1 MINWGN
7 WWSHSKKLV
16 DSQLFGRTHH
26 WPSRSRVEL
35 AALQLL
41 KCSHCMDLSR
51 NKVHRYNPNPPVTV
65 SKSKILNDID
75 MPFWGIPARFQT
87 GANPTAWGVLVF
99 DGQTLQL
106 IKSQVHQ
113 FPRKE
118 IQKPSSSTVHK
129 WFREDSI
136 ATPKVWT
143 KILLKRMINWKE
155 TGLFYFFLYDVFLW
169 KILLWVASEMIL

>member
-16 DSQLFGRTHH
+16 DSQLFGRTHN
-26 WPSRSRVEL
+26 WPSRSRVGL

-51 NKVHRYNPNPPVTV
+51 NKVHRYRPNPPVTV
-65 SKSKILNDID
+65 SKSKIPNDID

-87 GANPTAWGVLVF
+87 GANPTAC
-99 DGQTLQL
+99 
-106 IKSQVHQ
+106 
-113 FPRKE
+113 
-118 IQKPSSSTVHK
+118 STVHK

-143 KILLKRMINWKE
+143 KILLKIMINWKE
-155 TGLFYFFLYDVFLW
+155 AGLFYFFLYYVFLSN
-169 KILLWVASEMIL
+169 LLWLASEMILELSKS